1 MVQKYFYD
9 KNYLLSNNYNRL
21 RYDPEYEKETDA
33 TVYWQHNFPTE
44 DHELRIEFNASGSD
58 EQEDNQYTNVYYYPP
73 AVTSFDNTLIGQKD
87 KQQQKTELNTP
98 YLKQVAVGKRDAQ
111 ILYLGISYRFGKIIK
126 KQNEEKLQFD
136 NNL

>member
-1 MVQKYFYD
+1 MICMMIKKYIFRVSSES
-9 KNYLLSNNYNRL
+9 KS
-21 RYDPEYEKETDA
+21 
-33 TVYWQHNFPTE
+33 
-44 DHELRIEFNASGSD
+44 
-58 EQEDNQYTNVYYYPP
+58 
-73 AVTSFDNTLIGQKD
+73 TLHS
-87 KQQQKTELNTP
+87 KQLTELNTP